1 MPTWSMPAKFPRYP
15 IQLPLLHRVIGP
27 PSTGAGMGWTRNLSE
42 GGACLEVSGVF
53 PRETPL
59 RLRLQTERGAI
70 EADAEVVWVGAPDPA
85 SGVGPHGVAF
95 TQIATDQLQALREL
109 LVSRGEARH
118 AGARV
123 PLDLAVTCQL
133 LSHESGLAL
142 EGRTGDLGR
151 GVLMLRL
158 PRALPVET
166 WLRVTLHASAELL
179 TLEGRIVWVSAP
191 ERRGPWEMIGHGL
204 RFTGLDESLSKSL
217 GSLLAER
224 L

>member
-53 PRETPL
+53 PREPPL

-85 SGVGPHGVAF
+85 SGVGPHGVTF
-95 TQIATDQLQALREL
+95 TQLATDQLQALREL
-109 LVSRGEARH
+109 LVSRRDARH

-151 GVLMLRL
+151 GGLMLRL

-166 WLRVTLHASAELL
+166 RLRVTLHASAELL
-179 TLEGRIVWVSAP
+179 TLEGRIVWVSPP

-217 GSLLAER
+217 GSLLAEP

>member
-59 RLRLQTERGAI
+59 RLRLQTDRGAI

-151 GVLMLRL
+151 GGLMLRL

-166 WLRVTLHASAELL
+166 RLRVTLHASAELL
-179 TLEGRIVWVSAP
+179 TLEGRIVWVSPP